1 MVWIKN
7 PLNERKHLEGF
18 LITNDVMSFIWVVI
32 PISFVLWMQ
41 TRSFIKMKEEKI
53 QLLLNVD
60 DQMDESLVLNDSDE
74 Q

>member
-1 MVWIKN
+1 MQLLWI
-7 PLNERKHLEGF
+7 
-18 LITNDVMSFIWVVI
+18 VI
-32 PISFVLWMQ
+32 PCTFVLWMQ